1 MVTYTVGSVRSII
14 LSRFI
19 LDLRY
24 DPGERSYSTRRYT
37 ELEFATRELG
47 TGLGA
52 SLNTI
57 WGSGIDGNQEDVEDV
72 PNLEYP
78 MVLLGDRDNSEIV
91 NVENTDNNE

>member
-1 MVTYTVGSVRSII
+1 M
-14 LSRFI
+14 
-19 LDLRY
+19 DLRY
-24 DPGERSYSTRRYT
+24 DPGGSSYSTRRYT
-37 ELEFATRELG
+37 ALEFATRELG

>member
-1 MVTYTVGSVRSII
+1 M
-14 LSRFI
+14 
-19 LDLRY
+19 DLRY
-24 DPGERSYSTRRYT
+24 DPGGSSYSTRRYT
-37 ELEFATRELG
+37 ALEFATRELG

-57 WGSGIDGNQEDVEDV
+57 WGSGIDGNQEDVEDL

-78 MVLLGDRDNSEIV
+78 MVLLGDRGNSEIV